1 MPRQFHFPLFNRV
14 DRLTGHLTN
23 PHLKLPEQITI
34 PNHHPERSLKMA
46 DYAIIE
52 IEGIG
57 ATYAPKLQEVG
68 IKTVADLL
76 ERGKT
81 PKGRKELTES
91 TGISDKLI
99 LKWVNMSDLF
109 RVKGIGPEYSE
120 LLEKAGVDTV
130 KELRHVPEHLHAK
143 LEEANSST
151 GRPLVRVLPSLKAVQ
166 SWVEAAKQ
174 LEPVVTY

>member
-1 MPRQFHFPLFNRV
+1 
-14 DRLTGHLTN
+14 
-23 PHLKLPEQITI
+23 
-34 PNHHPERSLKMA
+34 MA
-46 DYAIIE
+46 DYPIID

-57 ATYAPKLQEVG
+57 ETYAPKLQEVG
-68 IKTVADLL
+68 VKTVARLL

-81 PKGRKELTES
+81 PKGRKELAES
-91 TGISDKLI
+91 TGINEKLI
-99 LKWVNMSDLF
+99 LKWVNMGDLF

-130 KELRHVPEHLHAK
+130 KELRHRVPEHLHAK

-151 GRPLVRVLPSLKAVQ
+151 SRPLVRALPSLKAVQ
-166 SWVEAAKQ
+166 AWVEAAKQ

>member
-1 MPRQFHFPLFNRV
+1 
-14 DRLTGHLTN
+14 
-23 PHLKLPEQITI
+23 
-34 PNHHPERSLKMA
+34 MA
-46 DYAIIE
+46 DYAIID

-57 ATYAPKLQEVG
+57 ETYAPKLQGVG
-68 IKTVADLL
+68 VKTVTDLL

-81 PKGRKELTES
+81 PKGRKELAEAA
-91 TGISDKLI
+91 GISEKLI

-130 KELRHVPEHLHAK
+130 KELRHRVPEHLHAK
-143 LEEANSST
+143 LEEANAAT
-151 GRPLVRVLPSLKAVQ
+151 GRPLVRALPSLKAVQ
-166 SWVEAAKQ
+166 SWVEAAKH

>member
-1 MPRQFHFPLFNRV
+1 
-14 DRLTGHLTN
+14 
-23 PHLKLPEQITI
+23 
-34 PNHHPERSLKMA
+34 MA
-46 DYAIIE
+46 DYAIID

-57 ATYAPKLQEVG
+57 ETYAPKLEGVG
-68 IKTVADLL
+68 VKTVAGLL
-76 ERGKT
+76 EKGKT
-81 PKGRKELTES
+81 RKGRKELAES
-91 TGISDKLI
+91 TGISEKLI

-130 KELRHVPEHLHAK
+130 KELRHRVPEHLHAK
-143 LEEANSST
+143 MEEVNSST
-151 GRPLVRVLPSLKAVQ
+151 GKPLVRALPSLKAVE